1 MNPTDRTDKSTRDLR
16 IALKTLSDQ
25 SLKTSR
31 RLDDTYYS
39 ILEKLS
45 VLRQT
50 IGSLQELSG
59 LTKELRD
66 HFESDT
72 KELLEDVQGQYD
84 GFDNFDGQQQQI
96 VVLEERMQVGKKK
109 ADSLTDR
116 LAKAKDRVD
125 ARALS
130 ESEWTAKNTRTISP
144 FLDIVHIQYWRRITG
159 RTRIFWGTLG
169 SIAAVIFAVI
179 ISHHFRPVTATH
191 KLASNL
197 DFASRAQI
205 MEADLPDIAKEA
217 IVGVPTGTS
226 ELKPTTTNLA
236 RVPAEDQRL
245 RMFDEL

>member
-144 FLDIVHIQYWRRITG
+144 FLDIVHIHY
-159 RTRIFWGTLG
+159 
-169 SIAAVIFAVI
+169 
-179 ISHHFRPVTATH
+179 
-191 KLASNL
+191 
-197 DFASRAQI
+197 
-205 MEADLPDIAKEA
+205 
-217 IVGVPTGTS
+217 
-226 ELKPTTTNLA
+226 
-236 RVPAEDQRL
+236 
-245 RMFDEL
+245 